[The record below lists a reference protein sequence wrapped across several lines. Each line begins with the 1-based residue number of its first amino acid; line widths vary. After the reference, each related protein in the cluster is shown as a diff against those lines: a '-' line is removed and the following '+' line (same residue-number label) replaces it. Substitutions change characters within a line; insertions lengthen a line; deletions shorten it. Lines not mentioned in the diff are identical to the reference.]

1 MRRKSIPLIIVSILL
16 GIMLLF
22 CQITPGMASSL
33 EQKKQELS
41 EVNSQLKERKQQL
54 RENIKQQQD
63 IVKELDSIE
72 QDIAQISSEL
82 EQYEQDLSELQQ
94 SIAELEPVLQ
104 EKEEA
109 LQVKTEILN
118 QRLRDIYKQGNLS
131 YLEVL
136 LDSTSMSDFLT
147 RLDFLKRL
155 MQNDVKLVK
164 ETAAERDELAKQKQ
178 DLEEKKEQVIS
189 LKRATEL
196 KKNTLAA
203 RSQEREDTLKRLQA
217 DKAAYERAIE
227 QLEATSRQITLMIQ
241 QYQSRTNNSSN
252 SSMPKGNGSM
262 IWPASGPITSGF
274 GGRVHPITGVYKQH
288 TGIDIGASYGSSVL
302 AADGGTVIYAG
313 WMSGYGNTVII
324 DHGGGISTLYGH
336 MSSILVS
343 SGSGV
348 SQGQVIGKVG
358 STGLSTGPHLHFEVR
373 INGNPTNPLAY
384 L

>member
-1 MRRKSIPLIIVSILL
+1 MRRRVPQIIVSVLL
-16 GIMLLF
+16 GMMLIF
-22 CQITPGMASSL
+22 CQMAPGLASTL
-33 EQKKQELS
+33 EQKKEELS

-54 RENIKQQQD
+54 RENVKKQQD

-72 QDIAQISSEL
+72 QDIAQISSDL
-82 EQYEQDLSELQQ
+82 ERYEHDISRLQQ
-94 SIAELEPVLQ
+94 SIGELESVLQ

-118 QRLRDIYKQGNLS
+118 KRLRDIYMQGKLS

-155 MQNDVKLVK
+155 MENDAKLVK
-164 ETAAERDELAKQKQ
+164 ETAAERDELARKKRE
-178 DLEEKKEQVIS
+178 LEEKKEQVVS

-196 KKNTLAA
+196 KQNTLAA

-217 DKAAYERAIE
+217 DKAACERAIE
-227 QLEATSRQITLMIQ
+227 QLEATSRQITQMIQ

-252 SSMPKGNGSM
+252 SSTPKGNGSM

-274 GGRVHPITGVYKQH
+274 GGREHPITGVYKQH
-288 TGIDIGASYGSSVL
+288 TGIDIGASYGSSVV

-313 WMSGYGNTVII
+313 WMSGYGNTVIL

-336 MSSILVS
+336 MSSIAVS

-358 STGLSTGPHLHFEVR
+358 STGYSTGPHLHFEVR